1 MKDEMTVIEGLRDS
15 IINGINDHLP
25 ESEVL
30 TPIGED
36 NVLID
41 FPDTDKMPKSTMFYI
56 QPNWADFE
64 NLTTESDSSVFN
76 VAVFILCKRDK
87 EVNLTKKIY
96 GYFNALYSLLRRNT
110 SLDGVVDFTEVTN
123 SEFYPAVEANKSI
136 QGVEVS
142 VSLRYTKDF

>member
-1 MKDEMTVIEGLRDS
+1 MKDEMTVIEGLRS
-15 IINGINDHLP
+15 TIINGINDHLP

-30 TPIGED
+30 TPLGED
-36 NVLID
+36 NVVVD
-41 FPDTDKMPKSTMFYI
+41 FPDTDRMPKSTMLYL
-56 QPNWADFE
+56 QPNWAEFE
-64 NLTTESDSSVFN
+64 NLSTESDSSIFS

-87 EVNLTKKIY
+87 SENLTKKIY

-123 SEFYPAVEANKSI
+123 SEFYPAVEANRSI

>member
-1 MKDEMTVIEGLRDS
+1 MTVIEGLRAT
-15 IINGINDHLP
+15 IINGLNAHLP

-30 TPIGED
+30 APIGED

-41 FPDTDKMPKSTMFYI
+41 FPDTDRMPKSTMFYI

-64 NLTTESDSSVFN
+64 NLTTESDSSIFS

-87 EVNLTKKIY
+87 SENLTKKIY

-123 SEFYPAVEANKSI
+123 SEFYPAVEANRSI

>member
-1 MKDEMTVIEGLRDS
+1 MTVIEGLRGA

-25 ESEVL
+25 QSEVL
-30 TPIGED
+30 APLGEE

-41 FPDTDKMPKSTMFYI
+41 FPDTDRMPKSTMLYI
-56 QPNWADFE
+56 QPNWAEFE
-64 NLTTESDSSVFN
+64 NLSTESDSSLFS

-87 EVNLTKKIY
+87 SENLTKKIY

-110 SLDGVVDFTEVTN
+110 TLGGVVDFTEITN
-123 SEFYPAVEANKSI
+123 SEFYPAVEANRSI
-136 QGVEVS
+136 QG

>member
-1 MKDEMTVIEGLRDS
+1 MKDEMTVIEALRET

-30 TPIGED
+30 PPLGEE

-41 FPDTDKMPKSTMFYI
+41 FPDTDRMPKSTVVYI
-56 QPNWADFE
+56 QPNWAEFE
-64 NLTTESDSSVFN
+64 NLSTESDSSLFS
-76 VAVFILCKRDK
+76 VAVFILCKRDR
-87 EVNLTKKIY
+87 EANLTKKIY

-110 SLDGVVDFTEVTN
+110 SLDGVVDFTEITN
-123 SEFYPAVEANKSI
+123 SEFYPAVEANRSI
-136 QGVEVS
+136 QGVEVA

>member
-1 MKDEMTVIEGLRDS
+1 MKDEMTVIEGLRGA
-15 IINGINDHLP
+15 IIKGINDHLP
-25 ESEVL
+25 KGEVL
-30 TPIGED
+30 TPLDEN
-36 NVLID
+36 NVVID
-41 FPDTDKMPKSTMFYI
+41 FPDTDRMPKSTMLYI
-56 QPNWADFE
+56 QPNWAEFE
-64 NLTTESDSSVFN
+64 NLSTESDSSIFS

-87 EVNLTKKIY
+87 SENLTKKIY

-123 SEFYPAVEANKSI
+123 SEFYPAVDANRSI

>member
-1 MKDEMTVIEGLRDS
+1 MTVIEALRQA

-25 ESEVL
+25 QGEVL
-30 TPIGED
+30 APIEAD

-41 FPDTDKMPKSTMFYI
+41 FPDTDRMPKSTMFYI
-56 QPNWADFE
+56 QPNWAEFE
-64 NLTTESDSSVFN
+64 NLSTESDSSVFS

-96 GYFNALYSLLRRNT
+96 GYFNALYSLLRRNI
-110 SLDGVVDFTEVTN
+110 SLDGTVDFTEVTN
-123 SEFYPAVEANKSI
+123 SEFYPAVEANRSI

>member
-1 MKDEMTVIEGLRDS
+1 MKDEMTVIEGLRKA
-15 IINGINDHLP
+15 ILAGLNDHLP

-30 TPIGED
+30 APISED

-41 FPDTDKMPKSTMFYI
+41 FPDTDRMPKSTMFYI
-56 QPNWADFE
+56 QPNWAEFE
-64 NLTTESDSSVFN
+64 NLSTESDSSVFS

-123 SEFYPAVEANKSI
+123 SEFYPAVEANRSI